1 MIYSYI
7 NPLQEFWENL
17 IQGNDLIGPTRWP
30 EGLYDLP
37 PRIGAIHD
45 LDKFDSVFF
54 NISDE
59 EVKNDKMKHLKDQN
73 DFHAS
78 ARHWLVFSIT
88 YDDTLDTSCM
98 CTCIKHT
105 VSSVSACCDITSDAT

>member
-1 MIYSYI
+1 MEVVLDYWINFRGISIFLNTACNTVIYSYI

-17 IQGNDLIGPTRWP
+17 IQGSDLIGPTRWP

-59 EVKNDKMKHLKDQN
+59 EVKMTK
-73 DFHAS
+73 
-78 ARHWLVFSIT
+78 
-88 YDDTLDTSCM
+88 
-98 CTCIKHT
+98 
-105 VSSVSACCDITSDAT
+105 